1 MSGLRLAA
9 LLTTERER
17 ETYNQTLRKSSQ
29 TRSLQTLN
37 LLYTH
42 QCNNLRQNVSE
53 VAEKCGRWAGSCQ
66 IPAPVVSSPG
76 YLLHLLPYLPPSS
89 SDRHVKPP
97 PIKLLRKISCGVIK
111 HFGKIR

>member
-53 VAEKCGRWAGSCQ
+53 VAEKCGRCVTMVTSSG
-66 IPAPVVSSPG
+66 PARSP
-76 YLLHLLPYLPPSS
+76 LLL
-89 SDRHVKPP
+89 
-97 PIKLLRKISCGVIK
+97 
-111 HFGKIR
+111 